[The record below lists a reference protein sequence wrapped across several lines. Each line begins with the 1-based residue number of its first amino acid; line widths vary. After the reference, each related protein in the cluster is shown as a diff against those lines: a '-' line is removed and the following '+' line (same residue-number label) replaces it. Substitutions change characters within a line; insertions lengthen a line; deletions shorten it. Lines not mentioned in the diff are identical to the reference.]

1 MSVSRSI
8 ASRYGLGLIL
18 VASVAALST
27 MGARAEEGPFAGL
40 EGSWSGNGMVTMAN
54 GSHERIRC
62 SANYSVPPLGK
73 SLNQGLKCASDSYR
87 FDVKS
92 NVFVEAGGALR
103 GTWSEATNQV
113 SGNVSGRIAP
123 GQIET
128 SVNSPAFSAHLSVT
142 TQGTRQS
149 VSIQPVNTEVRVV
162 TIEMRRI

>member
-1 MSVSRSI
+1 MSVSRTI
-8 ASRYGLGLIL
+8 ASRYGLGIFL

-27 MGARAEEGPFAGL
+27 VGARAGEGPFSGL
-40 EGSWSGNGMVTMAN
+40 EGSWSGNGTVTMAN
-54 GSHERIRC
+54 GSQERIRC

-92 NVFVEAGGALR
+92 NVFVEDGGALK

-123 GQIET
+123 GQIDT
-128 SVNSPAFSAHLSVT
+128 SVSSPAFSAHLSVT
-142 TQGTRQS
+142 TQGSRQS
-149 VSIQPVNTEVRVV
+149 VSIHPANTDVRAV
-162 TIEMRRI
+162 TIEMRRS